1 MKNVTEKKVHI
12 LHSLQVDGQQFAYGD
27 ADDTFCLQSCSNPFM
42 YCAACEELG
51 IENVH
56 CYVGREPS
64 GKEFN
69 AFTLS
74 RDNRPHN
81 PMINA
86 GAIITHGLVHQ
97 NQK

>member
-1 MKNVTEKKVHI
+1 
-12 LHSLQVDGQQFAYGD
+12 
-27 ADDTFCLQSCSNPFM
+27 M

-51 IENVH
+51 IDEVH
-56 CYVGREPS
+56 RHVGREPS
-64 GKEFN
+64 GREFN

-86 GAIITHGLVHQ
+86 GAIITHGLVR
-97 NQK
+97 QKQK